1 MKNILARLALLLTLC
16 LTVTSVM
23 ISCHSGDSKPN
34 GTTDG
39 GATENGMVETEN
51 SETES
56 ETLPQDETPRL
67 PTNNE
72 TVLNLALDGDTPY
85 TILYSRK
92 SGSWCSDAAYDLA
105 DRLEELVGDKN
116 VTVMS
121 DRYYATKE
129 TESKLIFVGNSTAP
143 EAENF
148 ANAVGYGEYGY
159 YAAGERI
166 CILGWTSETL
176 SAAMDDFCDLLAD
189 HVTEAD
195 GKKSI
200 SLQIEAPVINAKKNF
215 DVNVEKLADSTD
227 AYTLANNNILVLA
240 NNGTAEAFH
249 AYAAKLEQKGYTKT
263 MENTIGSNL
272 YRAYKNDTYA
282 VYVYYTAA
290 ENMIR
295 MVGATLTNAR
305 QPVFGEASADG
316 TVSAK
321 LAVINMDYDGQASK
335 DNGMGLVFTL
345 DDGSYLIYDSGYNAN
360 DAKTLYNYLKDNN
373 KRTDGK
379 IVIEGWFVTHGHE
392 DHYGALEQ
400 FSSLYSTKVTVK
412 TFYFNPVTWA
422 SETDTMLTLGNTLK
436 RKFDG
441 CTLATPHTGMKLQIR
456 NATVE
461 VLYTHEDRMPNAINS
476 LNDASVV
483 SRVTVGEKTVLITG
497 DIQQTFASDI
507 LVKNFGSYLKSDVF
521 QVPHHGD
528 SGGTKALYALVDPT
542 AVIYTTAQ
550 NKFEE
555 RKLASWPPHNIP
567 APNYYLLNELHVKD
581 VYVAD
586 GYVKEIDL
594 TK

>member
-1 MKNILARLALLLTLC
+1 MKNILARLALLLALC

-23 ISCHSGDSKPN
+23 ISCDSGVSKPN
-34 GTTDG
+34 GTTDSG
-39 GATENGMVETEN
+39 TIETEAP
-51 SETES
+51 ETES
-56 ETLPQDETPRL
+56 ESLSAEEPIRL
-67 PTNNE
+67 PTNND
-72 TVLNLALDGDTPY
+72 TVLNIAVDGDTPY
-85 TILYSRK
+85 TILYSRR
-92 SGSWCSDAAYDLA
+92 SGSWCSDAAYELA
-105 DRLEELVGDKN
+105 DQFKELVGDKS

-121 DRYYATKE
+121 DRYYLNKE
-129 TESKLIFVGNSTAP
+129 SESKLIFVGNSTVP
-143 EAENF
+143 EADDF
-148 ANAVGYGEYGY
+148 AKAVGYGEYGY

-176 SAAMDDFCDLLAD
+176 SAAMDDFYDLLEEN
-189 HVTEAD
+189 VTEAN

-200 SLQIEAPVINAKKNF
+200 SLQIKAPVINVKKNF

-240 NNGTAEAFH
+240 NNGTPEAFN
-249 AYAAKLEQKGYTKT
+249 AYATKLEQKGYTKT

-272 YRAYKNDTYA
+272 YRAYKNGQYA
-282 VYVYYTAA
+282 VYFYYTAA

-295 MVGATLTNAR
+295 MIGATLTNAR
-305 QPVFGEASADG
+305 QPEFKAASDNG
-316 TVSAK
+316 TVPAK
-321 LAVINMDYDGQASK
+321 LAVINMDYNGQSSK

-379 IVIEGWFVTHGHE
+379 IVIAGWFVTHGHE

-400 FSSLYSTKVTVK
+400 FSSLYSSKVTVK
-412 TFYFNPVTWA
+412 TFYFNPVIWA
-422 SETDTMLTLGNTLK
+422 TETDTMLTLGNTLK

-441 CTLATPHTGMKLQIR
+441 CTLATPHTGMKIQIR
-456 NATVE
+456 NAVVE
-461 VLYTHEDRMPNAINS
+461 VLYTHEDRMPKAINS

-483 SRVTVGEKTVLITG
+483 SRVTVGGKTVLITG
-497 DIQQTFASDI
+497 DIQQTFPSDI

-528 SGGTKALYALVDPT
+528 SGGTKALYALIDPT
-542 AVIYTTAQ
+542 AVIYCTAQ

>member
-1 MKNILARLALLLTLC
+1 MKNILARLALLLALC

-23 ISCHSGDSKPN
+23 ISCDSGVSKPN
-34 GTTDG
+34 GTTDSG
-39 GATENGMVETEN
+39 TIETKAP
-51 SETES
+51 ETES
-56 ETLPQDETPRL
+56 ESLSAEEPIQL
-67 PTNNE
+67 PTNND
-72 TVLNLALDGDTPY
+72 TVLNIAVDGDTPY
-85 TILYSRK
+85 TILYSRR
-92 SGSWCSDAAYDLA
+92 SGSWCSDAAYELA
-105 DRLEELVGDKN
+105 DQFKELVGDKS

-121 DRYYATKE
+121 DRYYPTKE
-129 TESKLIFVGNSTAP
+129 SESKLIFVGNSTVP
-143 EAENF
+143 EADDF
-148 ANAVGYGEYGY
+148 AKAVGYGEYGY

-176 SAAMDDFCDLLAD
+176 SAAMDDFYDLLEEN
-189 HVTEAD
+189 VTEAN

-200 SLQIEAPVINAKKNF
+200 SLQIKAPVINVKKNF

-240 NNGTAEAFH
+240 NNGTPEAFN
-249 AYAAKLEQKGYTKT
+249 AYATKLEQKGYTKT

-272 YRAYKNDTYA
+272 YRAYKNGQYA
-282 VYVYYTAA
+282 VYFYYTAA

-295 MVGATLTNAR
+295 MIGATLTNAR
-305 QPVFGEASADG
+305 QPEFKAASDNG
-316 TVSAK
+316 TVPAK
-321 LAVINMDYDGQASK
+321 LAVINMDYNSQSSK

-379 IVIEGWFVTHGHE
+379 IVIAGWFVTHGHE

-400 FSSLYSTKVTVK
+400 FSSLYSSKVTVK
-412 TFYFNPVTWA
+412 TFYFNPVIWA
-422 SETDTMLTLGNTLK
+422 TETDTMLTLGNTLK

-441 CTLATPHTGMKLQIR
+441 CTLATPHTGMKIQIR
-456 NATVE
+456 NAVVE
-461 VLYTHEDRMPNAINS
+461 VLYTHEDRMPKAINS

-483 SRVTVGEKTVLITG
+483 SRVTVGGKTVLITG
-497 DIQQTFASDI
+497 DIQQTFPSDI

-528 SGGTKALYALVDPT
+528 SGGTKALYALIDPT
-542 AVIYTTAQ
+542 AVIYCTAQ

>member
-1 MKNILARLALLLTLC
+1 MKNILARLALLLALC

-23 ISCHSGDSKPN
+23 ISCDSGVSKPN
-34 GTTDG
+34 GTTDSG
-39 GATENGMVETEN
+39 TIETEAP
-51 SETES
+51 ETES
-56 ETLPQDETPRL
+56 ESLSAEEPIRL
-67 PTNNE
+67 PTNND
-72 TVLNLALDGDTPY
+72 TVLNIAVDGDTPY
-85 TILYSRK
+85 TILYSRR
-92 SGSWCSDAAYDLA
+92 SGSWCSDAAYELA
-105 DRLEELVGDKN
+105 DQFKELVGDKS

-121 DRYYATKE
+121 DRYYSTKE
-129 TESKLIFVGNSTAP
+129 SESKLIFVGNSTVP
-143 EAENF
+143 EADDF
-148 ANAVGYGEYGY
+148 AKAVGYGEYGY

-176 SAAMDDFCDLLAD
+176 SAAMDDFYDLLEEN
-189 HVTEAD
+189 VTEAN

-200 SLQIEAPVINAKKNF
+200 SLQIKAPVINVKKNF

-240 NNGTAEAFH
+240 NNGTPEAFN
-249 AYAAKLEQKGYTKT
+249 AYATKLEQKGYTKT

-272 YRAYKNDTYA
+272 YRAYKNGQYA
-282 VYVYYTAA
+282 VYFYYTAA

-295 MVGATLTNAR
+295 MIGATLTNAR
-305 QPVFGEASADG
+305 QPEFKAASDNG
-316 TVSAK
+316 TVPAK
-321 LAVINMDYDGQASK
+321 LAVINMDYNGQSSK

-360 DAKTLYNYLKDNN
+360 DAKTLYNYLKVNN

-379 IVIEGWFVTHGHE
+379 IVIAGWFVTHGHE

-400 FSSLYSTKVTVK
+400 FSSLYSSKVTVK
-412 TFYFNPVTWA
+412 TFYFNPVIWA
-422 SETDTMLTLGNTLK
+422 TETDTMLTLGNTLK

-441 CTLATPHTGMKLQIR
+441 CTLATPHTGMKIQIR
-456 NATVE
+456 NAVVE
-461 VLYTHEDRMPNAINS
+461 VLYTHEDRMPKAINS

-483 SRVTVGEKTVLITG
+483 SRVTVGGKTVLITG
-497 DIQQTFASDI
+497 DIQQTFPSDI

-528 SGGTKALYALVDPT
+528 SGGTKALYALIDPT
-542 AVIYTTAQ
+542 AVIYCTAQ

>member
-1 MKNILARLALLLTLC
+1 MKKILTRLAFLLALC
-16 LTVTSVM
+16 ITVSAVV
-23 ISCHSGDSKPN
+23 ISCDPGVSEPNDSFN
-34 GTTDG
+34 ETDN
-39 GATENGMVETEN
+39 TEIPT
-51 SETES
+51 TES
-56 ETLPQDETPRL
+56 ESRPTEDSIQL

-72 TVLNLALDGDTPY
+72 TVLNVAVDGNTPY

-105 DRLEELVGDKN
+105 DKLKELVGDKS

-129 TESKLIFVGNSTAP
+129 SESKLILVGNSTVS
-143 EAENF
+143 EADTF
-148 ANAVGYGEYGY
+148 AKAVGYGEYGY

-176 SAAMDDFCDLLAD
+176 SVAMDDFCDLLAD
-189 HVTEAD
+189 HVTEVN

-200 SLQIEAPVINAKKNF
+200 SLQIKTPVINAKKNF

-240 NNGTAEAFH
+240 DNGTADAFN

-263 MENTIGSNL
+263 MENTIGSSL
-272 YRAYKNDTYA
+272 YRAYKNEKYA
-282 VYVYYTAA
+282 VYVYYTDA
-290 ENMIR
+290 ENTIR
-295 MVGATLTNAR
+295 MIGATLTNAR
-305 QPVFGEASADG
+305 QPAFETVAADG
-316 TVSAK
+316 SVAAK
-321 LAVINMDYDGQASK
+321 LAVINMDYAGQSSK

-345 DDGSYLIYDSGYNAN
+345 DDGSYLIYDSGYNAG

-373 KRTDGK
+373 KRIDGK

-400 FSSLYSTKVTVK
+400 FSSLYSSKVTVK

-422 SETDTMLTLGNTLK
+422 NETDTMLTLGNTLK

-441 CTLATPHTGMKLQIR
+441 CTLATPHTGMKIQIR
-456 NATVE
+456 NAVVE
-461 VLYTHEDRMPNAINS
+461 VLYTHEDRMPKAINS

-483 SRVTVGEKTVLITG
+483 SRVTVGGKTVLITG
-497 DIQQTFASDI
+497 DIQQTFPSDI

-528 SGGTKALYALVDPT
+528 SGGTKALYALIDPT
-542 AVIYTTAQ
+542 AVIYCTAQ

>member
-1 MKNILARLALLLTLC
+1 MKNILARLALLLALC

-23 ISCHSGDSKPN
+23 ISCDSGVSKPN
-34 GTTDG
+34 GTTDS
-39 GATENGMVETEN
+39 GAIETEAP
-51 SETES
+51 ETES
-56 ETLPQDETPRL
+56 ESLSEEEPIQL
-67 PTNNE
+67 PTNND
-72 TVLNLALDGDTPY
+72 TVLNIAVDGDTPY
-85 TILYSRK
+85 TILYSRR
-92 SGSWCSDAAYDLA
+92 SGSWCSDAAYELA
-105 DRLEELVGDKN
+105 DQFKELVGDKS

-121 DRYYATKE
+121 DRYYSTKE
-129 TESKLIFVGNSTAP
+129 SESKLIFIGNSTVP
-143 EAENF
+143 EADDF
-148 ANAVGYGEYGY
+148 AKAVGYGEYGY

-176 SAAMDDFCDLLAD
+176 SAAMDDFYDLLEEN
-189 HVTEAD
+189 VTEAN

-200 SLQIEAPVINAKKNF
+200 SLQIKAPVINVKKNF

-240 NNGTAEAFH
+240 NNGTPEAFN
-249 AYAAKLEQKGYTKT
+249 AYATKLEQKGYTKT

-272 YRAYKNDTYA
+272 YRAYKNGQYA
-282 VYVYYTAA
+282 VYFYYTAA

-295 MVGATLTNAR
+295 MIGATLTNAR
-305 QPVFGEASADG
+305 QPEFKAASDNG
-316 TVSAK
+316 TVPAK
-321 LAVINMDYDGQASK
+321 LAVINMDYNSQSSK

-379 IVIEGWFVTHGHE
+379 IVIAGWFVTHGHE

-400 FSSLYSTKVTVK
+400 FSSLYSSKVTVK
-412 TFYFNPVTWA
+412 TFYFNPVIWA
-422 SETDTMLTLGNTLK
+422 TETDTMLTLGNTLK

-441 CTLATPHTGMKLQIR
+441 CTLATPHTGMKIQIQ
-456 NATVE
+456 NAVVE
-461 VLYTHEDRMPNAINS
+461 VLYTHEDRMPKAINS

-483 SRVTVGEKTVLITG
+483 SRVTVGGKTVLITG
-497 DIQQTFASDI
+497 DIQQTFPSDI

-528 SGGTKALYALVDPT
+528 SGGTKALYALIDPT
-542 AVIYTTAQ
+542 AVIYCTAQ

>member
-1 MKNILARLALLLTLC
+1 MKNILARLALLLALC

-23 ISCHSGDSKPN
+23 ISCDSGVSKPN
-34 GTTDG
+34 GTTDSG
-39 GATENGMVETEN
+39 TIETETP
-51 SETES
+51 ETES
-56 ETLPQDETPRL
+56 ESLSEEEPIRL
-67 PTNNE
+67 PTNND
-72 TVLNLALDGDTPY
+72 TVLNIAVDGDTPY
-85 TILYSRK
+85 TILYSRR
-92 SGSWCSDAAYDLA
+92 SGSWCSDAAYELA
-105 DRLEELVGDKN
+105 DQFKELVGDKS

-121 DRYYATKE
+121 DRYYSTKE
-129 TESKLIFVGNSTAP
+129 SESKLIFVGNSTVP
-143 EAENF
+143 EADDF
-148 ANAVGYGEYGY
+148 AKAVGYGEYGY

-176 SAAMDDFCDLLAD
+176 SAAMDDFYDLLEEN
-189 HVTEAD
+189 VTEAN

-200 SLQIEAPVINAKKNF
+200 SLQIKAPVINVKKNF

-240 NNGTAEAFH
+240 NNGTPEAFN
-249 AYAAKLEQKGYTKT
+249 AYATKLEQKGYTKT

-272 YRAYKNDTYA
+272 YRAYKNGQYA
-282 VYVYYTAA
+282 VYFYYTAA

-295 MVGATLTNAR
+295 MIGATLTNAR
-305 QPVFGEASADG
+305 QPEFKAASDNG
-316 TVSAK
+316 TVPAK
-321 LAVINMDYDGQASK
+321 LAVINMDYNSQSSK

-379 IVIEGWFVTHGHE
+379 IVIAGWFVTHGHE

-400 FSSLYSTKVTVK
+400 FSSLYSSKVTVK
-412 TFYFNPVTWA
+412 TFYFNPVIWA
-422 SETDTMLTLGNTLK
+422 TETDTMLTLGNTLK

-441 CTLATPHTGMKLQIR
+441 CTLATPHTGMKIQIQ
-456 NATVE
+456 NAVVE
-461 VLYTHEDRMPNAINS
+461 VLYTHEDRMPKAINS

-483 SRVTVGEKTVLITG
+483 SRVTVGGKTVLITG
-497 DIQQTFASDI
+497 DIQQTFPSDI

-528 SGGTKALYALVDPT
+528 SGGTKALYALVDPS
-542 AVIYTTAQ
+542 AVIYCTAQ

>member
-1 MKNILARLALLLTLC
+1 MKNILARLALLLALC

-23 ISCHSGDSKPN
+23 ISCDSGVSKPN
-34 GTTDG
+34 GTTDS
-39 GATENGMVETEN
+39 GAIETEAP
-51 SETES
+51 ETES
-56 ETLPQDETPRL
+56 ESLSEEEPIQL
-67 PTNNE
+67 PTNND
-72 TVLNLALDGDTPY
+72 TVLNIAVDGDTPY
-85 TILYSRK
+85 TILYSRR
-92 SGSWCSDAAYDLA
+92 SGSWCSDAAYELA
-105 DRLEELVGDKN
+105 DQFKELVGDKN

-121 DRYYATKE
+121 DRYYSTKE
-129 TESKLIFVGNSTAP
+129 SESKLIFIGNSTVP
-143 EAENF
+143 EADDF
-148 ANAVGYGEYGY
+148 AKAVGYGEYGY

-176 SAAMDDFCDLLAD
+176 SAAMDDFYDLLEEN
-189 HVTEAD
+189 VTEAN

-200 SLQIEAPVINAKKNF
+200 SLQIKAPVINVKKNF

-240 NNGTAEAFH
+240 NNGTPEAFN
-249 AYAAKLEQKGYTKT
+249 AYATKLEQKGYTKT

-272 YRAYKNDTYA
+272 YRAYKNGQYA
-282 VYVYYTAA
+282 VYFYYTAA

-295 MVGATLTNAR
+295 MIGATLTNAR
-305 QPVFGEASADG
+305 QPEFKAASDNG
-316 TVSAK
+316 TVPAK
-321 LAVINMDYDGQASK
+321 LAVINMDYNSQSSK

-379 IVIEGWFVTHGHE
+379 IVIAGWFVTHGHE

-400 FSSLYSTKVTVK
+400 FSSLYSSKVTVK
-412 TFYFNPVTWA
+412 TFYFNPVIWA
-422 SETDTMLTLGNTLK
+422 TETDTMLTLGNTLK

-441 CTLATPHTGMKLQIR
+441 CTLATPHTGMKIQIQ
-456 NATVE
+456 NAVVE
-461 VLYTHEDRMPNAINS
+461 VLYTHEDRMPKAINS

-483 SRVTVGEKTVLITG
+483 SRVTVGGKTVLITG
-497 DIQQTFASDI
+497 DIQQTFPSDI

-528 SGGTKALYALVDPT
+528 SGGTKALYALIDPT
-542 AVIYTTAQ
+542 AVIYCTAQ

>member
-1 MKNILARLALLLTLC
+1 MKNILARLALLLALC

-23 ISCHSGDSKPN
+23 VSCNSGASKPN
-34 GTTDG
+34 GTIDSGT
-39 GATENGMVETEN
+39 NETEAP
-51 SETES
+51 ETES
-56 ETLPQDETPRL
+56 ESLSAEEPIRL
-67 PTNNE
+67 PTNND
-72 TVLNLALDGDTPY
+72 TVLNIAVDGDTPY
-85 TILYSRK
+85 TILYSRR
-92 SGSWCSDAAYDLA
+92 SGSWCSDAAYELA
-105 DRLEELVGDKN
+105 DQFKELVGDKS

-121 DRYYATKE
+121 DRYYSTKE
-129 TESKLIFVGNSTAP
+129 SESKLIFVGNSTVP
-143 EAENF
+143 EADDF
-148 ANAVGYGEYGY
+148 AKAVGYGEYGY

-176 SAAMDDFCDLLAD
+176 SAAMDDFCDLLEENI
-189 HVTEAD
+189 TEAN

-200 SLQIEAPVINAKKNF
+200 SLQIKAPVINVKKNF
-215 DVNVEKLADSTD
+215 DVNVEKLADSSD

-240 NNGTAEAFH
+240 NNGTPEAFN
-249 AYAAKLEQKGYTKT
+249 AYATKLEQKGYTKT

-272 YRAYKNDTYA
+272 YRAYKNGQYA
-282 VYVYYTAA
+282 VYFYYTAA
-290 ENMIR
+290 EDMIR
-295 MVGATLTNAR
+295 MIGATLTNAR
-305 QPVFGEASADG
+305 QPEFKAASDNG
-316 TVSAK
+316 TVPAK
-321 LAVINMDYDGQASK
+321 LAVINMDYNGQSSK

-379 IVIEGWFVTHGHE
+379 IVIAGWFVTHGHE

-400 FSSLYSTKVTVK
+400 FSSLYSSKVTVK

-422 SETDTMLTLGNTLK
+422 NETDTMLTLGNTLK

-441 CTLATPHTGMKLQIR
+441 CTLATPHTGMKIQIR
-456 NATVE
+456 NAVVE
-461 VLYTHEDRMPNAINS
+461 VLYTHEDRMPKAINS

-483 SRVTVGEKTVLITG
+483 SRVTVGDKTVLITG
-497 DIQQTFASDI
+497 DIQQTFPSDI
-507 LVKNFGSYLKSDVF
+507 LVKNFGSYLKSDIF

-528 SGGTKALYALVDPT
+528 SGGTKALYALVDPS
-542 AVIYTTAQ
+542 AVIYCTAQ
-550 NKFEE
+550 NKFDV
-555 RKLASWPPHNIP
+555 RKLATWPPHNIP

>member
-1 MKNILARLALLLTLC
+1 MKNILARLALLLALC

-23 ISCHSGDSKPN
+23 ISCDSGVSKPN
-34 GTTDG
+34 GTTDS
-39 GATENGMVETEN
+39 GAIETEAP
-51 SETES
+51 ETES
-56 ETLPQDETPRL
+56 ESLSEEEPIQL
-67 PTNNE
+67 PTNND
-72 TVLNLALDGDTPY
+72 TVLNIAVDGDTPY
-85 TILYSRK
+85 TILYSRR
-92 SGSWCSDAAYDLA
+92 SGSWCSDAAYELA
-105 DRLEELVGDKN
+105 DQFKELVGDKS

-121 DRYYATKE
+121 DRYYSTKE
-129 TESKLIFVGNSTAP
+129 SESKLIFVGNSTVP
-143 EAENF
+143 EADDF
-148 ANAVGYGEYGY
+148 AKAVGYGEYGY

-176 SAAMDDFCDLLAD
+176 SAAMDDFYDLLEEN
-189 HVTEAD
+189 VTEAN

-200 SLQIEAPVINAKKNF
+200 SLQIKAPVINVKKNF

-240 NNGTAEAFH
+240 NNGTPEAFN
-249 AYAAKLEQKGYTKT
+249 AYATKLEQKGYTKT

-272 YRAYKNDTYA
+272 YRAYKNGQYA
-282 VYVYYTAA
+282 VYFYYTAA

-295 MVGATLTNAR
+295 MIGATLTNAR
-305 QPVFGEASADG
+305 QPEFKAASDNG
-316 TVSAK
+316 TVPAK
-321 LAVINMDYDGQASK
+321 LAVINMDYNSQSSK

-379 IVIEGWFVTHGHE
+379 IVIAGWFVTHGHE

-400 FSSLYSTKVTVK
+400 FSSLYSSKVTVK
-412 TFYFNPVTWA
+412 TFYFNPVIWA
-422 SETDTMLTLGNTLK
+422 TETDTMLTLGNTLK

-441 CTLATPHTGMKLQIR
+441 CTLATPHTGMKIQIR
-456 NATVE
+456 NAVVE
-461 VLYTHEDRMPNAINS
+461 VLYTHEDRMPKAINS

-483 SRVTVGEKTVLITG
+483 SRVTVGGKTVLITG
-497 DIQQTFASDI
+497 DIQQTFPSDI

-528 SGGTKALYALVDPT
+528 SGGTKALYALIDPT
-542 AVIYTTAQ
+542 AVIYCTAQ

-567 APNYYLLNELHVKD
+567 DIYFV
-581 VYVAD
+581 
-586 GYVKEIDL
+586 
-594 TK
+594 

>member
-1 MKNILARLALLLTLC
+1 MKNILARLALLLALC

-23 ISCHSGDSKPN
+23 ISCDSGVSKPN
-34 GTTDG
+34 GTTDSG
-39 GATENGMVETEN
+39 TIETEAP
-51 SETES
+51 ETES
-56 ETLPQDETPRL
+56 ESLSAEEPIRL
-67 PTNNE
+67 PTNND
-72 TVLNLALDGDTPY
+72 TVLNIAVDGDTPY
-85 TILYSRK
+85 TILYSRR
-92 SGSWCSDAAYDLA
+92 SGSWCSDAAYELA
-105 DRLEELVGDKN
+105 DQFKELVGDKN

-121 DRYYATKE
+121 DRYYSTKE
-129 TESKLIFVGNSTAP
+129 SESKLIFVGNSTVP
-143 EAENF
+143 EADDF
-148 ANAVGYGEYGY
+148 AKAVGYGEYGY

-176 SAAMDDFCDLLAD
+176 SAAMDDFYDLLEEN
-189 HVTEAD
+189 VTEAN

-200 SLQIEAPVINAKKNF
+200 SLQIKAPVINVKKNF

-240 NNGTAEAFH
+240 NNGTPEAFN
-249 AYAAKLEQKGYTKT
+249 AYATKLEQKGYTKT

-272 YRAYKNDTYA
+272 YRAYKNGQYA
-282 VYVYYTAA
+282 VYFYYTAA

-295 MVGATLTNAR
+295 MIGATLTNAR
-305 QPVFGEASADG
+305 QPEFKAASDNG
-316 TVSAK
+316 TVPAK
-321 LAVINMDYDGQASK
+321 LAVINMDYNSQSSK

-379 IVIEGWFVTHGHE
+379 IVIAGWFVTHGHE

-400 FSSLYSTKVTVK
+400 FSSLYSSKVTVK
-412 TFYFNPVTWA
+412 TFYFNPVIWA
-422 SETDTMLTLGNTLK
+422 TETDTMLTLGNTLK

-441 CTLATPHTGMKLQIR
+441 CTLATPHTGMKIQIR
-456 NATVE
+456 NAVVE
-461 VLYTHEDRMPNAINS
+461 VLYTHEDRMPKAINS

-483 SRVTVGEKTVLITG
+483 SRVTVGGKTVLITG
-497 DIQQTFASDI
+497 DIQQTFPSDI

-528 SGGTKALYALVDPT
+528 SGGTKALYALIDPT
-542 AVIYTTAQ
+542 AVIYCTAQ